1 MSRRRRNRVPSAPPR
16 VGDHPIVAVLGR
28 PNVGKSTL
36 FNRIVGRQVSIVED
50 RPGVTRDR
58 LYAEADIGDK
68 RCTLVDMGGFEFD
81 PDGAIET
88 GINRQCRVAL
98 EQAALVLFV
107 VDGRVPP
114 TSGDKA
120 TADLLRRTGRPSIL
134 VVNKVDGARQEVE
147 ATDAFSLGI
156 EPVVMVSALHG
167 RGVADLEDLI
177 YARLPESARAFE
189 DDGADDADGDGEGDA
204 GDAPVGPVKVA
215 IIGRPNAGKSSLI
228 NTILGEARLLTL
240 DEPGTTRDAIDS
252 VLERGDK
259 SYVLV
264 DTAGIRRKSRV
275 PLAGPEKLAV
285 TSAVRA
291 IERCHVVVLLLDAGE
306 GVAEQDA
313 KVLGLAV
320 DRGRAAV
327 VALNKWDLV
336 KGDAARQRKLVE
348 SARDVLTFA
357 PWVKTT
363 QICALTGAGVD
374 KLFDL
379 VDATYAEFTKRVPT
393 GELNRLFEDIVEHHP
408 PPLRKGRPV
417 RLYYA
422 TQASVRPPTF
432 VVQCSYPEVLHF
444 SYQRYVQNRIRE
456 TFGFEGTPIRIH
468 FRQRQRKG

>member
-1 MSRRRRNRVPSAPPR
+1 VPNAPPR
-16 VGDHPIVAVLGR
+16 IGDHPVVAVLGR

-36 FNRIVGRQVSIVED
+36 FNRLVGRQVSIVED

-58 LYAEADIGDK
+58 LYAEADVGDK

-88 GINRQCRVAL
+88 GVNQQCRVAL

-134 VVNKVDGARQEVE
+134 VVNKVDGANQEIE

-156 EPVVMVSALHG
+156 EPVAMISAQHG
-167 RGVADLEDLI
+167 RGVADLEDLM
-177 YARLPESARAFE
+177 YARLPETARAFE
-189 DDGADDADGDGEGDA
+189 DEEPDAAEA
-204 GDAPVGPVKVA
+204 SEEEAPDAPIKVA

-228 NTILGEARLLTL
+228 NTILGEERLLTL

-252 VLERGDK
+252 SFERAGR

-275 PLAGPEKLAV
+275 PLDGPERLAV

-291 IERCHVVVLLLDAGE
+291 IERCHVVVLMLDAGE

-336 KGDAARQRKLVE
+336 KGDEERQRRLVDG
-348 SARDVLTFA
+348 ARDVLTFA

-363 QICALTGAGVD
+363 PLSALSGAGVD
-374 KLFDL
+374 RLFAA
-379 VDATYAEFTKRVPT
+379 VDAAYAEFTKRVPT
-393 GELNRLFEDIVEHHP
+393 GELNRLFEDIVAHHP
-408 PPLRKGRPV
+408 PPMRKGRPV

-444 SYQRYVQNRIRE
+444 SYRRYVQNKIRE
-456 TFGFEGTPIRIH
+456 AFGFEGTPVRIN
-468 FRQRQRKG
+468 FRQRKRKEKGEPRG

>member
-1 MSRRRRNRVPSAPPR
+1 MSRRQRNRPPDAPPR
-16 VGDHPIVAVLGR
+16 PGDHPIVAVLGR

-36 FNRIVGRQVSIVED
+36 FNRIVGRRAAIVED

-58 LYAEADIGDK
+58 LYADADVGDK

-88 GINRQCRVAL
+88 GINRQCLVAL

-114 TSGDKA
+114 TSGDAA
-120 TADLLRRTGRPSIL
+120 TADLLRRSGRPAIL
-134 VVNKVDGARQEVE
+134 VVNKVDGARQELE
-147 ATDAFSLGI
+147 AADAFALGI

-167 RGVADLEDLI
+167 RGVADLEDLVW
-177 YARLPESARAFE
+177 ARLPESARIDHGAAE
-189 DDGADDADGDGEGDA
+189 DDEEEEG
-204 GDAPVGPVKVA
+204 GPLKVA
-215 IIGRPNAGKSSLI
+215 VIGRPNAGKSSLI
-228 NTILGEARLLTL
+228 NTILGEARLLAL
-240 DEPGTTRDAIDS
+240 DEPGTTRDAVDS
-252 VLERGDK
+252 AFERGGRA
-259 SYVLV
+259 YVLV

-291 IERCHVVVLLLDAGE
+291 IERCHVAVLLLDAGA

-327 VALNKWDLV
+327 VAINKWDLV
-336 KGDAARQRKLVE
+336 KGDAARRRALLDG
-348 SARDVLTFA
+348 ARDVLAFA
-357 PWVKTT
+357 PWAKTT
-363 QICALTGAGVD
+363 TLSALTGAGVD
-374 KLFDL
+374 ELFAL
-379 VDATYAEFTKRVPT
+379 VDAAFAEFSKRVST
-393 GELNRLFEDIVEHHP
+393 GELNRLFEEIVEHHP

-432 VVQCSYPEVLHF
+432 VVQCSYPEALHF
-444 SYQRYVQNRIRE
+444 SYRRYVQNRIRE
-456 TFGFEGTPIRIH
+456 TFGFGSTPLRVL
-468 FRQRQRKG
+468 FKQRQRKE

>member
-1 MSRRRRNRVPSAPPR
+1 MSRRRRNRVPNAPPR
-16 VGDHPIVAVLGR
+16 IDEHPIVAVLGR

-58 LYAEADIGDK
+58 MYAEADIGDK

-88 GINRQCRVAL
+88 GVNQQCRVAL
-98 EQAALVLFV
+98 EQAALVLFI

-134 VVNKVDGARQEVE
+134 VVNKVDGANQEIE

-156 EPVVMVSALHG
+156 EPVAMVSALHG
-167 RGVADLEDLI
+167 RGVADLEDLM
-177 YARLPESARAFE
+177 YARLPESARVI
-189 DDGADDADGDGEGDA
+189 DDEEPDAEEGEEPDVEPA
-204 GDAPVGPVKVA
+204 GPIKVA

-228 NTILGEARLLTL
+228 NTILGEERLLTL
-240 DEPGTTRDAIDS
+240 DQPGTTRDAIDS
-252 VLERGDK
+252 SFERGGR

-291 IERCHVVVLLLDAGE
+291 IERCHVVVLMLDAGE

-336 KGDAARQRKLVE
+336 KGDGERQRRLLE
-348 SARDVLTFA
+348 TTRDVLAFA
-357 PWVKTT
+357 PWIKTAT
-363 QICALTGAGVD
+363 ICALTGDDVGKVFA
-374 KLFDL
+374 L
-379 VDATYAEFTKRVPT
+379 VDAAYDEFTKRVPT
-393 GELNRLFEDIVEHHP
+393 GELNRLFEEIIDHHP

-444 SYQRYVQNRIRE
+444 SYQRYVQNKIRE
-456 TFGFEGTPIRIH
+456 TFGFDGTPIRIN
-468 FRQRQRKG
+468 FRQRKRRG

>member
-1 MSRRRRNRVPSAPPR
+1 VPNTPPR
-16 VGDHPIVAVLGR
+16 VGEHPIVAVLGR

-36 FNRIVGRQVSIVED
+36 FNRIVGRRVSIVED

-58 LYAEADIGDK
+58 LYADADVGDK

-81 PDGAIET
+81 PEGAVET
-88 GINRQCRVAL
+88 GINQQCRTAL

-114 TSGDKA
+114 TSGDVA
-120 TADLLRRTGRPSIL
+120 TADLLRRAGRPSIL
-134 VVNKVDGARQEVE
+134 VVNKVDGARQEN
-147 ATDAFSLGI
+147 DAVDVFSLGI
-156 EPVVMVSALHG
+156 EPVVLVSALHG
-167 RGVADLEDLI
+167 RGVADLEDLV
-177 YARLPESARAFE
+177 YARLPESAKIVEEE
-189 DDGADDADGDGEGDA
+189 DEEEGQGAGTDEGEEE
-204 GDAPVGPVKVA
+204 APSGPIKVA

-228 NTILGEARLLTL
+228 NTILGEERLLTL
-240 DEPGTTRDAIDS
+240 DQPGTTRDAIDS
-252 VLERGDK
+252 AFERRGR

-336 KGDAARQRKLVE
+336 KGDRERQQKLFE
-348 SARDVLTFA
+348 ATKDVLAFA
-357 PWVKTT
+357 PWISAAP
-363 QICALTGAGVD
+363 ICALNGNGVD
-374 KLFDL
+374 KLFAL
-379 VDATYAEFTKRVPT
+379 VDAAYDEFTKRVPT
-393 GELNRLFEDIVEHHP
+393 GGLNRLFEEIIDHHP
-408 PPLRKGRPV
+408 PPMRKGRPV

-432 VVQCSYPEVLHF
+432 VVQCSYPESLHF
-444 SYQRYVQNRIRE
+444 SYRRYVQNKIRE
-456 TFGFEGTPIRIH
+456 AFGFDGTPIRIH
-468 FRQRQRKG
+468 FKQRQRKG